1 MGPLIPLFWTSGDVS
16 YGFQNQS
23 GQPYSCSVETYV
35 LCISWDSALVWHL
48 RTSWWPPWQLNHS
61 LPHIFEQA
69 LVGLETGICHAVAA
83 SRCETRQTLYL
94 AMSARLSSV
103 NVGQNT
109 SWRMSRVKKNEQKR
123 IKKTFKIKFDE
134 SVHFKG
140 EVSSFKSEGFEFTN
154 L

>member
-1 MGPLIPLFWTSGDVS
+1 M
-16 YGFQNQS
+16 
-23 GQPYSCSVETYV
+23 
-35 LCISWDSALVWHL
+35 
-48 RTSWWPPWQLNHS
+48 
-61 LPHIFEQA
+61 
-69 LVGLETGICHAVAA
+69 GLETGICHAVAA

-109 SWRMSRVKKNEQKR
+109 VLHFVEDESPEKNEQKR
-123 IKKTFKIKFDE
+123 IKKKFKIKFDE

-140 EVSSFKSEGFEFTN
+140 EVSSFKSDGFEFTN